1 MADRLIDPPFG
12 TTSSAPD
19 PIIDLIL
26 SCNTQK
32 TTDGRERREA
42 EKELEMQEKKKLN
55 RKRIFD
61 ESTDSFGVQWRWK
74 RKCYCRVARMSRVP
88 GVATKG
94 FC

>member
-1 MADRLIDPPFG
+1 MADRLIDPPLG
-12 TTSSAPD
+12 TTSSALD

-61 ESTDSFGVQWRWK
+61 ESTDSFGVHWRL
-74 RKCYCRVARMSRVP
+74 RPCHCRVARMSRVP